1 MHGPIYLKSVYRCKS
16 KIKTQSRTFGTVDL
30 IKNKKM
36 KRIILFLSVCF
47 ALSIIAAA
55 QNIQNN
61 SVSNHANKF
70 EQLGAILPTPN
81 EYRTASG
88 APGQKYWQM
97 RADYDIKCELDEP
110 NNKLIGS
117 ETITYFNNSPDVLTY
132 LWMQLDENQHST
144 VNNANYQTANTLPVQ
159 ATDKMLDRA
168 IERRTDNG
176 YGFNITK
183 LTDITGKALNYTIN
197 KTMMKVDLP
206 VPLKPGQK
214 FIFNLDWNYKIAN
227 RGDFLR
233 FGGARGGYENFPED
247 NNNNY
252 TMTQWYP
259 RMCKYGDE
267 IGWQNHQ
274 FTGTGEFTLSFGNF
288 KVQMTVPAD
297 HIVGATGQCQNY
309 AQTLSPAQMA
319 RWQKASRPGGTTEPL
334 QIVTLDEALNASKQK
349 STAKKT
355 WIFKADNVRDFAWTA
370 SRRFV
375 WDAMSTTVEGK
386 KVMSM
391 SYYAKEAYPIYSK
404 FSTKAV
410 AHTLK
415 SYSKFSIPY
424 PYPVAISV
432 EGNQGMEYPMISFNP
447 GRAEKDGSYTEGA
460 KNAAILVIIHE
471 VGHTFFPMIINSD
484 ERQWTWMD
492 EGLNS
497 YMQYLTQELWDNKFP
512 SNGGPAWSI
521 TDYMKLP
528 KDQLE
533 PIMTNSENINNF
545 GANAYSKV
553 ATGLN
558 ILRET
563 IVGRE
568 LFDNAFREYSKRWA
582 FKHPSPADLFRTLE
596 DATGED
602 LDWFWRG
609 WFFGTD
615 ACDISIDTVKHAKP
629 DLTAIPNQVN
639 DSIAMR
645 PLPKPAVNAFE
656 DISKIRNK
664 EDKNIVFE
672 TDKDKSLRDFYW
684 EYDRGNQK
692 YDTAKYPV
700 LIKAQTEALDEA
712 GRQKYGDKNMYE
724 ITFSNKG
731 GLVMPIILEWT
742 YKDGTKEIERI
753 PAQVWRKNEKK
764 VTKTFMKD
772 KEVASVKLDPYKE
785 TADVDESNNTY
796 GDIKEPSKFKVFKQK
811 QGVTPAPGI
820 NPMQK
825 AVEKKAF

>member
-1 MHGPIYLKSVYRCKS
+1 
-16 KIKTQSRTFGTVDL
+16 
-30 IKNKKM
+30 M
-36 KRIILFLSVCF
+36 KRIILFF
-47 ALSIIAAA
+47 ALSFAVFSLAFSQDIK
-55 QNIQNN
+55 NN
-61 SVSNHANKF
+61 ANSNHANKF
-70 EQLGAILPTPN
+70 EQLGTILPTPN

-88 APGQKYWQM
+88 APGPKYWQM
-97 RADYDIKCELDEP
+97 RADYDIKCELDEV
-110 NNKLIGS
+110 NNKLTGTEI
-117 ETITYFNNSPDVLTY
+117 ITYYNNSPDVLSY

-144 VNNANYQTANTLPVQ
+144 VNNANYQTSNPMQTQV
-159 ATDKMLDRA
+159 TDKVLDRFD
-168 IERRTDNG
+168 ERKSDNG

-183 LTDITGKALNYTIN
+183 LTDITGKPMKYYIN
-197 KTMMKVDLP
+197 KTMMKVDLAT
-206 VPLKPGQK
+206 PLKPGQK
-214 FIFNLDWNYKIAN
+214 ISFVVDWNYKLAN
-227 RGDFLR
+227 RGEFLR

-247 NNNNY
+247 GNNNY

-297 HIVGATGQCQNY
+297 HIVGATGECQNY
-309 AQTLSPAQMA
+309 AATLTPTQMA
-319 RWQKASRPGGTTEPL
+319 RWQKAQNADQPI
-334 QIVTLDEALNASKQK
+334 QIVTLDEALNASKVK
-349 STAKKT
+349 SNSKKKT
-355 WIFKADNVRDFAWTA
+355 WIYKADNVRDFAWTS

-375 WDAMSTTVEGK
+375 WDAMKTIVNGK

-410 AHTLK
+410 AHTIK
-415 SYSKFSIPY
+415 TYSNFSIPY

-447 GRAEKDGSYTEGA
+447 GRAEKDGSYNEGQ
-460 KNAAILVIIHE
+460 KNAAIFVIIHE
-471 VGHTFFPMIINSD
+471 VGHTFFPMIVNSD

-497 YMQYLTQELWDNKFP
+497 YLQYLTQELWDNKFP

-528 KDQLE
+528 KEQLE

-582 FKHPSPADLFRTLE
+582 FKHPTPADLFRTLE

-609 WFFGTD
+609 WFYGTD
-615 ACDISIDTVKHAKP
+615 AVDISIDTVKHSKA
-629 DLTAIPNQVN
+629 DVTAVPAQLKDTVVY
-639 DSIAMR
+639 R
-645 PLPKPAVNAFE
+645 PLPKPQVGPE
-656 DISKIRNK
+656 DISKMRNR

-672 TDKDKSLRDFYW
+672 TDRDTSLRDFYW
-684 EYDRGNQK
+684 RYGRELEK
-692 YDTAKYPV
+692 YDTAKYAV
-700 LIKAQTEALDEA
+700 TVKAQTEPLDAE
-712 GRQKYGDKNMYE
+712 GQQKYANKNFYE

-731 GLVMPIILEWT
+731 GLIMPIILEWT
-742 YKDGTKEIERI
+742 YKDGTKEIEKI
-753 PAQVWRKNEKK
+753 PAQVWRKNENK
-764 VTKTFMKD
+764 VIKTFMKD
-772 KEVASVKLDPYKE
+772 KEVASVKLDPYNE
-785 TADVDESNNTY
+785 TADINTANNTY
-796 GDIKEPSKFKVFKQK
+796 GDIKEPSRFKVFKQK
-811 QGVTPAPGI
+811 QNVTPAPGI

-825 AVEKKAF
+825 AMEKKKAF